1 MNTENHTDASLAV
14 LFSLDTFLFQ
24 LFLKGPRG
32 ARCRELFN
40 DISVLGRIYIE
51 TILSPFPT
59 VTPSTNHISNASNSV
74 EGEANAPNA
83 QFSMVMRD
91 VDN

>member
-1 MNTENHTDASLAV
+1 M
-14 LFSLDTFLFQ
+14 FLFQ

-40 DISVLGRIYIE
+40 DISYRGEFDTE
-51 TILSPFPT
+51 TIRSPFPT
-59 VTPSTNHISNASNSV
+59 VDPSTNHVSNASNRI
-74 EGEANAPNA
+74 EGEANTLNS

-91 VDN
+91 MDKRKQQINPELALSH